1 VPSLILLTAQ
11 RRRLRLFHQWLIEVE
26 KHFIGNASLPGHMN
40 GVCVVQLVKNPIAAQ
55 DYEVMPVLVNLKSS
69 DIRIRDHD
77 PRIAIELW
85 QLGLDVAEGSADRK
99 SAREH
104 AVRTQ
109 HQLALNLTIL
119 LLDIDD

>member
-1 VPSLILLTAQ
+1 
-11 RRRLRLFHQWLIEVE
+11 
-26 KHFIGNASLPGHMN
+26 MN
-40 GVCVVQLVKNPIAAQ
+40 GVCVVQLVKDPIAAQ

-85 QLGLDVAEGSADRK
+85 QLGLDVAEGSTDRQ

-109 HQLALNLTIL
+109 HQLALNLAIL
-119 LLDIDD
+119 LLNIDDRGILVDSSIVT